1 MKILAF
7 VLSTVLSTAL
17 ILGGILLL
25 VFAAPPRVEWT
36 VALAA
41 VALSLLMTG
50 PLVLGSMLASWD
62 FRRTDDSRRLLRRWL
77 VGIAALELVSVAV
90 IAAYAAVN
98 ASPVWVPVLIVG
110 TAAALVVVAVLVG
123 RALLRHDLA
132 HRPAPAAFAPVPRA
146 QVVRSVVVVA
156 VTFGVALVI
165 GTVAAVT
172 LVRTLLGSFD
182 DLGVALAL
190 AVSLACIAGCVACF
204 PVTLRLTRKV
214 QDVTGR
220 DATLLTKV
228 AKVVLKRKPD
238 DLDPRE
244 RVVAAKYA
252 HIMSISLPFSLA
264 TFVLLYAGLVL
275 QQVMQLSS
283 GSSTFAP
290 YVLAFLAVAFLATM
304 PVLLRQIVRVRRWA
318 ADHADLLRADPQE
331 SGVAPAPGVTSAPS

>member
-1 MKILAF
+1 MRILSF

-41 VALSLLMTG
+41 AAMSLLMTG
-50 PLVLGSMLASWD
+50 PLVLGSMLAAWD
-62 FRRTDDSRRLLRRWL
+62 FRRTVDSRRLLRRWL
-77 VGIAALELVSVAV
+77 VGTAALELVSVAV
-90 IAAYAAVN
+90 IVAYAVVN
-98 ASPVWVPVLIVG
+98 AAPAWVPVLIIG

-123 RALLRHDLA
+123 RALLRYDLA
-132 HRPAPAAFAPVPRA
+132 HRPAPSAFTPVPRE

-156 VTFGVALVI
+156 VTFGVALVV

-172 LVRTLLGSFD
+172 LTRTLLGSFD
-182 DLGVALAL
+182 DLGVALGL

-204 PVTLRLTRKV
+204 PVTLRLTRRV
-214 QDVTGR
+214 QEVTGR

-238 DLDPRE
+238 DLDPHE

-252 HIMSISLPFSLA
+252 HIMSISLPFTLA
-264 TFVLLYAGLVL
+264 TFVLLYASLVL
-275 QQVMQLSS
+275 QQVMQLTS
-283 GSSTFAP
+283 GNSTFAP
-290 YVLAFLAVAFLATM
+290 YVLAFLAVAFVATT
-304 PVLLRQIVRVRRWA
+304 PVLLRQNVRVRRWA

-331 SGVAPAPGVTSAPS
+331 SGVAPAIDHAA